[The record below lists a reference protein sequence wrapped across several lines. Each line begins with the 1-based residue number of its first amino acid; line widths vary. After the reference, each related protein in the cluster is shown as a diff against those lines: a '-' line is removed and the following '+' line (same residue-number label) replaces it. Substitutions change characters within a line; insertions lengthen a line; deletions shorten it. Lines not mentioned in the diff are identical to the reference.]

1 MQASAT
7 PLDPV
12 PWLKLTLIPHVSLGD
27 QLALLAQF
35 ETAERVLA
43 AARVDVAAV
52 VGDACA
58 DAIAQGPATGAIDKA
73 LAWIDQPNHHL
84 IVLTSEHYPAA
95 LREIARPPCVL
106 YAQGR
111 IELLKS
117 PAFAVGGSRNAT
129 LQGIRDAES
138 LSACLSRSGFA
149 IVSGLALGIDAAA
162 HRGGL
167 SRAGSSIAVVGT
179 GADRIYPRANEA
191 LAHRIAN
198 EGLVLSEFA
207 LGTGPHA
214 GNFPR
219 RNRLISGLARG
230 VLIVEAALESGS
242 LITARFAAEQGRDV
256 FAIPGPIHSPLAK
269 GCHQMIKEGAKLVDC
284 AEDILA
290 ELAWPMRASLP
301 SRDDETGPTDPL
313 LQAIGHSPVSI
324 DQIVERTG
332 AAAGDIAARLALLEL
347 DGSVTP
353 LAGGFYQR
361 LVPGRAPAN
370 A

>member
-1 MQASAT
+1 MQAIAT
-7 PLDPV
+7 PLDPT
-12 PWLKLTLIPHVSLGD
+12 PWLKLTLTPDISLAD
-27 QLALLAQF
+27 QLALLARF
-35 ETAERVLA
+35 ESAERVFT
-43 AARVDVAAV
+43 AARDDIAAV
-52 VGDACA
+52 VGDAGA
-58 DAIAQGPATGAIDKA
+58 DALERGPAAGAIDKA
-73 LAWIDQPNHHL
+73 LGWIHQPNHHL
-84 IVLTSEHYPAA
+84 IVLAGETYPRAV
-95 LREIARPPCVL
+95 REIARPPCVL

-111 IELLKS
+111 VELLQS
-117 PAFAVGGSRNAT
+117 PAFAVVGSRNAT
-129 LQGIRDAES
+129 LQGVRDAES
-138 LSACLSRSGFA
+138 FSASLSHCGFA

-167 SRAGSSIAVVGT
+167 SAAGSSIAVVGT

-191 LAHRIAN
+191 LAHRLAH

-230 VLIVEAALESGS
+230 VLVVEAALESGS

-284 AEDILA
+284 AEDIVT
-290 ELAWPMRASLP
+290 ELAWPMCASLP
-301 SRDDETGPTDPL
+301 SRDDGPHSRDAL
-313 LQAIGHSPVSI
+313 LQAIGHSPMSI

-332 AAAGDIAARLALLEL
+332 AAAGDVAARLALLEL
-347 DGSVTP
+347 DGVIAP

-361 LVPGRAPAN
+361 LSTLRSPAN